1 MDRTPK
7 VDMQKLARAT
17 VNAVPIMV
25 ASADTGTP
33 TEKQRDERLQGIEI
47 FGP

>member
-1 MDRTPK
+1 
-7 VDMQKLARAT
+7 
-17 VNAVPIMV
+17 MV